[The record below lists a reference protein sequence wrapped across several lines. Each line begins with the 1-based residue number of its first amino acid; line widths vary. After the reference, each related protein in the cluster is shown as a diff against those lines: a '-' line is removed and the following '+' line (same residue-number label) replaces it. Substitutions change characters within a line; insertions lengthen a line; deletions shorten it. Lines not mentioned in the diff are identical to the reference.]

1 MYRFLPILLFA
12 YALAITN
19 EETLAITT
27 EDIYDNSYALIIG
40 IDKYENV
47 SILDYAVKDANSI
60 ASLLKDNFNFPAKN
74 IKVLINDKATYSNIR
89 NNLDEISS
97 SAKENDRVLIYFAG
111 HGMTLDLPEGGE
123 MGYLLPVDGKRDK
136 LFVTSIPMD
145 DLKRISSMSQAK
157 HMLFLV
163 DACYGGLAATGSR
176 GLSSTSPN
184 YIEKITKDKSR
195 QIITA
200 GGRGEEVIEKAE
212 WGHSAFTLNLLR
224 GLEDGKGDLN
234 DDGYITADELGLF
247 LKEKVTIDS
256 DSQQT
261 PQSKRFTSQE
271 GEFIFV
277 TNISKLEINNP
288 QITINE
294 SNQIDYNIL
303 AKEVAKEIKKSKKKY
318 KLNVTLFSN
327 QGVYMWK
334 SKLEYP
340 DMLPSDVMGATE
352 ALFGVGFDMMNFG
365 LLLEYANFKYEQ
377 SVELGSNQYVTS
389 YVHIL
394 RMTHRNKFTIGGGLI
409 LSFNSVGGL
418 GGMNNYLDRSHSRRS
433 LDAPF
438 VIGLGSKSGI
448 YAEMQIKGHLLSPS
462 EIGEAYASSEQLK
475 FKVTIK
481 EKTKLVFQINE
492 FDLSTQSNYS
502 FIVGVDGT
510 NPHIGL
516 TSECGGAGTPAC
528 WDDTSYLY
536 HPRLLYSGNGYFQI
550 SHIFNISKSLTLE
563 VGGTYRDWQHY
574 HFSEY
579 LQAEGLT
586 SISTNSP
593 QHLQTGGLFFG
604 IQYHI

>member
-1 MYRFLPILLFA
+1 MYKLLPILLFA
-12 YALAITN
+12 YGLAV
-19 EETLAITT
+19 TT

-47 SILDYAVKDANSI
+47 SNLDYAVKDANSI

-74 IKVLINDKATYSNIR
+74 VKVLINDEATYSNIR

-111 HGMTLDLPEGGE
+111 HGMTQDLPEGGE
-123 MGYLLPVDGKRDK
+123 MGYLLPIDGKRDK

-247 LKEKVTIDS
+247 LKQKVTIDS

-261 PQSKRFTSQE
+261 PQSRRFTSQE

-303 AKEVAKEIKKSKKKY
+303 AKEVAEEIKKGKNIY
-318 KLNVTLFSN
+318 KLKVTLFSN
-327 QGVYMWK
+327 LQFNLDKIKTVNTKENNGVDGASLY
-334 SKLEYP
+334 SG
-340 DMLPSDVMGATE
+340 ML
-352 ALFGVGFDMMNFG
+352 
-365 LLLEYANFKYEQ
+365 FKYFEYEFEPFIEFGNIPNAT
-377 SVELGSNQYVTS
+377 SFGSLLSMTFKEKLKFGFGGTLIQYQTGS
-389 YVHIL
+389 EYI
-394 RMTHRNKFTIGGGLI
+394 NKYMGHSDSSLDGLI
-409 LSFNSVGGL
+409 VF
-418 GGMNNYLDRSHSRRS
+418 
-433 LDAPF
+433 
-438 VIGLGSKSGI
+438 GLGSKTGI
-448 YAEMQIKGHLLSPS
+448 YAELQAKGNFRSFEPDES
-462 EIGEAYASSEQLK
+462 FATSEQ
-475 FKVTIK
+475 FKIKVSIK
-481 EKTKLVFQINE
+481 EKINLVYYDSNFRLGTKTGSSG
-492 FDLSTQSNYS
+492 DNYY
-502 FIVGVDGT
+502 FIVGADGT
-510 NPHIGL
+510 DPHIGL
-516 TSECGGAGTPAC
+516 TTEMDAILDSKGCWSSYGGETASSNCT
-528 WDDTSYLY
+528 YLY
-536 HPRLLYSGNGYFQI
+536 QSDILTAGNFYFQM
-550 SHIFNISKSLTLE
+550 SHIFSFRESFVLE
-563 VGGTYRDWQHY
+563 LGVTYTSGWGY
-574 HFSEY
+574 HFDEY
-579 LQAEGLT
+579 LEASG
-586 SISTNSP
+586 SSTVSRLKSARDVNIM
-593 QHLQTGGLFFG
+593 GLFLG
-604 IQYHI
+604 INYHI